1 MLLCQVMVRQLQQ
14 LQIKSIKVPKYRAKK
29 TPALRVRCCLTS
41 PRDGVSIVLLG
52 GSPWEQHVQSN
63 PNLNRYSSH
72 SLRLLMMG
80 PIVLPHIQKSSPTND
95 QEIERLLPDTGF
107 GTCWCQSTNAKAQV
121 KGSRP
126 TDVDVHQATLRQW
139 NDRSILRIF
148 PYYPTKVHGCKWIN
162 MRKHDCEKAWERCAQ
177 VKYHDSPV
185 IGFEINLLE
194 MRKAKVLLLFGCFK
208 SGIAWNSGSN
218 WEDVIMCRVV

>member
-14 LQIKSIKVPKYRAKK
+14 LQVKSIKAPKYRAKK
-29 TPALRVRCCLTS
+29 TSALRVRCCLTS

-72 SLRLLMMG
+72 PLRLLMMG
-80 PIVLPHIQKSSPTND
+80 PIVLPHIQKFTNKRPRNRKASPVHRVWNMLMSEH
-95 QEIERLLPDTGF
+95 Q
-107 GTCWCQSTNAKAQV
+107 CQSTSL

-162 MRKHDCEKAWERCAQ
+162 MRKHDWEKTWERCAQ

-185 IGFEINLLE
+185 IGFEINFLE

-218 WEDVIMCRVV
+218 REDVIMCRMV

>member
-14 LQIKSIKVPKYRAKK
+14 LQIKSIKAPKYRAKK
-29 TPALRVRCCLTS
+29 HQLCVSDAAWLHHEMVYRSSCWVGPLENNMSNLILTS
-41 PRDGVSIVLLG
+41 IDILAIHLDCWWWALSFC
-52 GSPWEQHVQSN
+52 
-63 PNLNRYSSH
+63 
-72 SLRLLMMG
+72 
-80 PIVLPHIQKSSPTND
+80 HISRSSPTND
-95 QEIERLLPDTGF
+95 QEIERLLPYTGF

-162 MRKHDCEKAWERCAQ
+162 MRKHDWEKTWERCAQ